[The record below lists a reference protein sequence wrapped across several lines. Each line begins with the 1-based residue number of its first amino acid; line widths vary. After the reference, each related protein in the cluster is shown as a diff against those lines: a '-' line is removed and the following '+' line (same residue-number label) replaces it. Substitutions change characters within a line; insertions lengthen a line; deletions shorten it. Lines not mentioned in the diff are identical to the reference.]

1 MQTSNRIL
9 RSLPHLALR
18 HTPKVVLAVLFGWAA
33 FPTILPLLVPHDS
46 GHHLHA
52 QDVYTELT
60 DPQQIKIFTE
70 VSDGL
75 ICQCGCHFV
84 LSSCPHVECPWGIP
98 VRRFVE
104 IKIQEGMSA
113 KTILEKMETGFGP
126 EVRQYPLV
134 QRFIEEGRD
143 DIVAGLENGWGPG
156 VSAHASPFGLIAVLV
171 LTGVGSVLLFLY
183 WWRRNSRK
191 AAVGSAGP
199 TKSDESLGDSESNR
213 SAARDSARADR
224 LRDLD
229 R

>member
-1 MQTSNRIL
+1 MQTSKRIL
-9 RSLPHLALR
+9 RYLPKLVLVILA
-18 HTPKVVLAVLFGWAA
+18 GWAA
-33 FPTILPLLVPHDS
+33 FPTVLPLLVPHDS

-52 QDVYTELT
+52 QDVYTDLP

-75 ICQCGCHFV
+75 ICGCGCHFV

-104 IKIQEGMSA
+104 IKIQEGMGA
-113 KTILEKMETGFGP
+113 KEILQKMETGFGAD
-126 EVRQYPLV
+126 VRQYPLV
-134 QRFIEEGRD
+134 QRFIQEGRD
-143 DIVAGLENGWGPG
+143 DIVAGLESGFGPG

-191 AAVGSAGP
+191 AAER
-199 TKSDESLGDSESNR
+199 SDEPADANESAN
-213 SAARDSARADR
+213 SAATS
-224 LRDLD
+224 
-229 R
+229 